1 MQHVKATLRT
11 LGLNEKEVEIYL
23 LLLSVGMVPA
33 SVIGKRAGIPKSTAR
48 YICGELAKKGLAVVT
63 KKKHTYFFGPELP
76 SKLLSQLERRKAE
89 INAQEQSIR
98 KVVTALESI
107 MQPGV
112 LVSKVQFYE
121 GTKELVELYEKL
133 LSLGKP
139 IDSIEEKGELEKLF
153 PEYAM
158 EYTRKRIAHGIKNR
172 CIAPEGSPLNGTDPS
187 RLIETRF
194 VDAERYPLCCD
205 VKICD
210 DHVGICAF
218 NDSAPVGIL
227 IQHKDIAQHFRLMF
241 EFMWNNLKPSPATD
255 GGNDRRKG
263 RNE

>member
-76 SKLLSQLERRKAE
+76 SKLLSQLERKKAE
-89 INAQEQSIR
+89 IASQEQNVR
-98 KVVTALESI
+98 KMMKDLETV
-107 MQPGV
+107 MQPNI

-133 LSLGKP
+133 LNLGKP
-139 IDSIEEKGELEKLF
+139 IDSIEEKGELNHLF
-153 PEYAM
+153 PEYSW
-158 EYTRKRIAHGIKNR
+158 EYSKKRAARGIPNR
-172 CIAPEGSPLNGTDPS
+172 CIAPKGSPLNVTDKE
-187 RLIETRF
+187 RLIETRY
-194 VDAERYPLCCD
+194 VDPEKYPLSCD

-210 DHVGICAF
+210 DHVSICAF
-218 NDSAPVGIL
+218 NDAAPVGIL
-227 IQHKDIAQHFRLMF
+227 IQHRDIAQHFRLMF
-241 EFMWNNLKPSPATD
+241 EMMWSNLRPASPKA
-255 GGNDRRKG
+255 GA
-263 RNE
+263 